1 MSVSGISSPFLFTG
15 FLPRKKPQ
23 LVSLLESHLSAA
35 HALVFFESPHR
46 IVSSLEIM
54 ENVLGPERIVLLA
67 REMTKM
73 YEEIELKTVK
83 ELRKV
88 LEERRRAG
96 RLKGEFT
103 GVIAPS
109 ISAKEKRKNKIDE
122 EEEEEEDDEEED
134 DD

>member
-1 MSVSGISSPFLFTG
+1 
-15 FLPRKKPQ
+15 
-23 LVSLLESHLSAA
+23 
-35 HALVFFESPHR
+35 
-46 IVSSLEIM
+46 M